1 MPVAEGLDL
10 QKHKQNLIS
19 ATTRPRL
26 VPCVGSRRPGHS
38 LPSLSRSSPLSGSRP
53 AAEGPGEGEAEV
65 PSGQLT
71 AGSSRASLSSES
83 FSVGC
88 SPAPVGPPGQPSPGR
103 ARALASDQPH
113 RTATSG
119 NPVVMSAL
127 CAYPPTHAHTHA
139 CFPEDT
145 QPSAGVCQMSSE
157 S

>member
-19 ATTRPRL
+19 VTTRPRL

-65 PSGQLT
+65 PVGRLT

-88 SPAPVGPPGQPSPGR
+88 SPAPVGPPGQPSLGC
-103 ARALASDQPH
+103 ARVLASDQPH

-119 NPVVMSAL
+119 NPVVMSAP

-139 CFPEDT
+139 CFPEDM